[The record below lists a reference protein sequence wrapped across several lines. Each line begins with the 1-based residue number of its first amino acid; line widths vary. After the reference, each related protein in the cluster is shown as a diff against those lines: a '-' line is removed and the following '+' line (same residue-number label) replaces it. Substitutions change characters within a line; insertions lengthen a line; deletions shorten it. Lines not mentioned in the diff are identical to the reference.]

1 MRIVKFV
8 LLLAGLLALLVVPA
22 LAQDAT
28 STPVPGQQAQTPA
41 TPEASPAAQTEADTQ
56 TQVQIPAGPG
66 FVRFANFLTE
76 AGVID
81 VYVDGQ
87 QAAADVN
94 PNGFTPWLELPSG
107 SHSVTIVPAGTP
119 LEQAI
124 IGPFDVIAGGNSRMT
139 IAATGSGDTGVFDW
153 MIIPEDVAQGVS
165 TDVLDNA
172 RIRLLNTL
180 EEVPALNVELTL
192 VQPFDTPSDASQF
205 DAGTLFTLG
214 PASFGDGPTSFE
226 VLPGLY
232 NITVTPAQTGVT
244 ATLPFSIPG
253 MLTARNRADWP
264 SFSNVALT
272 ADTNYLFAIVGAED
286 SPWLAIQTS
295 DLGSPVSAPSLNAQ
309 PQTTNTDTGQGSQ
322 GTQGSSGQS
331 GPTYP

>member
-1 MRIVKFV
+1 MRIVRFV

-28 STPVPGQQAQTPA
+28 PAPGQQAQT
-41 TPEASPAAQTEADTQ
+41 ESETETQ
-56 TQVQIPAGPG
+56 PQVQIPAGPG

-107 SHSVTIVPAGTP
+107 SHSITIVPAGTP

-124 IGPFDVIAGGNSRMT
+124 IGPFEVIAGGSSRMT

-153 MIIPEDVAQGVS
+153 MAIREDVAQ
-165 TDVLDNA
+165 DVDTGALDNA

-180 EEVPALNVELTL
+180 EDVPAVNVELTL
-192 VQPFDTPSDASQF
+192 VQPFDVPGDAGQPDS
-205 DAGTLFTLG
+205 GTLFTLG
-214 PASFGDGPTSFE
+214 PASFGDAPTSFE

-232 NITVTPAQTGVT
+232 NITVTPVQPAVT
-244 ATLPFSIPG
+244 DTPAFSF
-253 MLTARNRADWP
+253 LTVPRPSRFADWP

-295 DLGSPVSAPSLNAQ
+295 DVSNPVSATTSNAQ
-309 PQTTNTDTGQGSQ
+309 PQTTNTGTSQ
-322 GTQGSSGQS
+322 SSQGSSGQS